1 MNTAS
6 TSTTLT
12 ERVYGLIAEKDWD
25 GAIETLSG
33 VLQQSGPSQAV
44 LSLLGHCQYSAE
56 AFTDAATS
64 YQALCDL
71 SDCAK
76 SPEYQLLLAQ
86 CLQRSGAAEDA
97 MKVLAALEEQD
108 LIARDDLLL
117 GHLMKL
123 RAAVNAETGDI
134 RQARA
139 YLQSALGGDD
149 PEAVVSAAALAY
161 REGLFDEAL
170 AGYSEALEA
179 GNHQLA
185 YNQALCSYKLK
196 DYGRAME
203 TVVDAIGRAHETHP
217 ELLAEQQSPDAALAS
232 IADPSYLAVLQE
244 SRLVECF
251 NLKASIEYDSGD
263 KAAAAKSLGEHMP
276 TMLEEDRDAIT
287 LHNEAIICDA
297 GGGNLDAGCFKKLQY
312 LMSDPQSSSYPPETF
327 ANILLL
333 YLQNGYE
340 DLAATLLAENTDLTY
355 ELLSEELFSFLD
367 ASLLAATSPDDALT
381 QFDGLGKEIA
391 KRIRKASKLVGDAE
405 NEGDDVALAAAH
417 SQLDDAMRGYLP
429 VLMAMAKIHWEKKDY
444 EAVERVLRQSGD
456 FCSDGKACATN
467 LAHAYFMQGKHR
479 EASICYE
486 PLVQGAIAGGGEG
499 AILDIPPV
507 VLANLCV
514 SFILSDQN
522 DKAEVVMSLV
532 ERAEEMAMS
541 RNDHGDSSENGTKST
556 SSAGGND
563 DKPPLLHLSTINLV
577 IGTLYCQKNNYDFG
591 VAMVCKSL
599 EPYEHRL
606 SSDTWHYCKTCL
618 LGLLDKLSKQM
629 VSVSDETTSQV
640 MDMLNAVAKFGTNLS
655 SSIGEDK
662 YSYVPSPNNT
672 ISAEARKLKLA
683 FLRLA

>member
-12 ERVYGLIAEKDWD
+12 ESVYGLIAEKDWD
-25 GAIETLSG
+25 GAIETLSD

-64 YQALCDL
+64 YQVLCDL
-71 SDCAK
+71 SNSGAE

-86 CLQRSGAAEDA
+86 CLHRSGAAEDA

-108 LIARDDLLL
+108 LVAHQDDLL
-117 GHLMKL
+117 GPRLMKL

-139 YLQSALGGDD
+139 YLQSALGGTD
-149 PEAVVSAAALAY
+149 PEAIVSAAALAY

-170 AGYSEALEA
+170 AGYSDETLLEQP

-185 YNQALCSYKLK
+185 YNQAFCSYKLK

-217 ELLAEQQSPDAALAS
+217 ELLAEQHSPDAALTGTS

-263 KAAAAKSLGEHMP
+263 KAAAAQSLGEHMP
-276 TMLEEDRDAIT
+276 AMLEEDKDAVT

-297 GGGNLDAGCFKKLQY
+297 GGGNLDKCFKKLQY
-312 LMSDPQSSSYPPETF
+312 LMSDPSSSYPPETF

-355 ELLSEELFSFLD
+355 ELLSDELFRFLD
-367 ASLLAATSPDDALT
+367 ASLLAATSPDDALA

-391 KRIRKASKLVGDAE
+391 KRIRKASKLVGNAE

-417 SQLDDAMRGYLP
+417 SELDDAMSNYLP

-456 FCSDGKACATN
+456 FCSDGKACANN
-467 LAHAYFMQGKHR
+467 LAGCLFHAGQASRGSDLLRAAGPGGNRWWWRRRNFGHPTCGSCQSMRFVHPIRSERQGGSRHESHR
-479 EASICYE
+479 EGRRDGNE
-486 PLVQGAIAGGGEG
+486 PQ
-499 AILDIPPV
+499 
-507 VLANLCV
+507 
-514 SFILSDQN
+514 
-522 DKAEVVMSLV
+522 
-532 ERAEEMAMS
+532 
-541 RNDHGDSSENGTKST
+541 
-556 SSAGGND
+556 
-563 DKPPLLHLSTINLV
+563 
-577 IGTLYCQKNNYDFG
+577 
-591 VAMVCKSL
+591 
-599 EPYEHRL
+599 
-606 SSDTWHYCKTCL
+606 
-618 LGLLDKLSKQM
+618 
-629 VSVSDETTSQV
+629 
-640 MDMLNAVAKFGTNLS
+640 
-655 SSIGEDK
+655 
-662 YSYVPSPNNT
+662 
-672 ISAEARKLKLA
+672 
-683 FLRLA
+683 

>member
-1 MNTAS
+1 MNTSTS

-12 ERVYGLIAEKDWD
+12 ERVYWLIAEKDWD
-25 GAIETLSG
+25 GAIETLSD
-33 VLQQSGPSQAV
+33 VVKQSGPSQAV

-71 SDCAK
+71 TDCAE

-86 CLQRSGAAEDA
+86 CLHRSGAAEDA

-108 LIARDDLLL
+108 LVAQDDGLL

-134 RQARA
+134 GQARA
-139 YLQSALGGDD
+139 YLQSALGGTD
-149 PEAVVSAAALAY
+149 PEAIASAAALAY

-170 AGYSEALEA
+170 AGYSDETLEQQP

-203 TVVDAIGRAHETHP
+203 TVVDAIGRAHETHA
-217 ELLAEQQSPDAALAS
+217 ELFAEQHSPDAALTAS

-244 SRLVECF
+244 SRLVDCF

-276 TMLEEDRDAIT
+276 AMLEEDKDAVT

-297 GGGNLDAGCFKKLQY
+297 GGGNLDGCFKKLQY
-312 LMSDPQSSSYPPETF
+312 LMSDPSSQYPPETF

-333 YLQNGYE
+333 YLENGYE

-355 ELLSEELFSFLD
+355 ELLSEDLYNFLD
-367 ASLLAATSPDDALT
+367 ASLLAATSPDDALD
-381 QFDGLGKEIA
+381 QFESLGKEIA
-391 KRIRKASKLVGDAE
+391 KRIRKASKLVSDAE

-456 FCSDGKACATN
+456 FCFDGKACATN
-467 LAHAYFMQGKHR
+467 LGHALFMQGKHR
-479 EASICYE
+479 EAAICYE
-486 PLVQGAIAGGGEG
+486 PLIQGAIAGGGEG

-532 ERAEEMAMS
+532 ERAEEMATS
-541 RNDHGDSSENGTKST
+541 RNDHGDSSENGTKS
-556 SSAGGND
+556 AGSTD
-563 DKPPLLHLSTINLV
+563 DKPLLHLSIINLV
-577 IGTLYCQKNNYDFG
+577 IGTLYCQKDNYDFG
-591 VAMVCKSL
+591 IAMVCKSL
-599 EPYEHRL
+599 EPCEHRL

-618 LGLLDKLSKQM
+618 LALLDKLSKQM
-629 VSVSDETTSQV
+629 VTIADETTSQV
-640 MDMLNAVAKFGTNLS
+640 MDMLDAVAKCGTNLS
-655 SSIGEDK
+655 SSIGEDE
-662 YSYVPSPNNT
+662 YSYVPSSVNT